1 MGKLEVIKGKAGVRI
16 KVYLVVGLAMVLAA
30 LVYRHFKAKPSG
42 SASLSPPSV
51 TTKLGEVADLA
62 PLDMVSLQKTQS
74 PKPKIKEARRIFLRD
89 IFAPMGPLRKAEH
102 RITSKGEPRVY
113 KAPSLKLKGVIV
125 GGRNSV
131 AIINGKLVRLGE
143 RIDGYQ
149 LVRIE
154 AKEVFLKSGNKT
166 FKLELAQND

>member
-1 MGKLEVIKGKAGVRI
+1 VGKLEVIKGKAGYRI
-16 KVYLVVGLAMVLAA
+16 KIYLVVGLAMVLAA

-51 TTKLGEVADLA
+51 TTKLAEVADLA
-62 PLDMVSLQKTQS
+62 PLDMASLQKTQS